1 MTYTVSITSQ
11 GQISI
16 PAAIRRQLGLD
27 KKKQAIVT
35 VEAGKMVVKPIKDFL
50 ELAGSLKTN
59 KKPLTN
65 KELHEVVAQAV
76 ADNYAKKLK
85 RMGIK

>member
-1 MTYTVSITSQ
+1 MTYTLSITSQ

-16 PAAIRRQLGLD
+16 PAKIRRELGFS
-27 KKKQAIVT
+27 KTNKAILSV
-35 VEAGKMVVKPIKDFL
+35 ANGKVMIEPVKDFL

-65 KELHEVVAQAV
+65 EQLHDLFATAV
-76 ADNYAKKLK
+76 AEEYAIKKT
-85 RMGIK
+85 R